1 VTVAIEASRLS
12 ALAKRVNG
20 RVVGGTDVCVTGVS
34 HDSRRVRSGDLF
46 AAITGFETDGH
57 RFIHSAAEAGA
68 TAALVEREGPWPVPA
83 IVVDDVR
90 RAIGP
95 VAHAITGDPTT
106 RMRVIG
112 ITGTN
117 GKTTTT
123 FMTAA
128 VLGGDEAA
136 TLGTLGVRRRDRVF
150 KTGLTTPEAPE
161 LARLFADLEQEGV
174 TSVVMEVSSHAIAL
188 GRIGGIHFAAGAFT
202 NLSPDHLDFHPT
214 MEEYGEA
221 KLDFFRLLREQH
233 GFGAVNADDPW
244 GERFRVAGPAE
255 TWRFSARD
263 SAAEVY
269 AERVDVERD
278 GTTMDVRTPRGR
290 FTTRLPMAGRFN
302 AANALAAAALG
313 VGLGTEPEAAGRA
326 LAAVDHVPGRYEVY
340 RGADITVI
348 VDYAHT
354 PQAMERILL
363 AVRDTGA
370 RRILCVFGCGG
381 ERDRTKR
388 PKMAGV
394 AGTLADIA
402 ILTTDNPRRE
412 PIDQIVADTVVGFD
426 DTAARWERIDDRA
439 AAIEHAVGEAE
450 SGDVVCVLGKGDEEH
465 ILIGNQQIPFSD
477 RDVVQRALAA
487 RDESA

>member
-1 VTVAIEASRLS
+1 MTVTIEASRLS
-12 ALAKRVNG
+12 ALAKRVDG
-20 RVVGGTDVCVTGVS
+20 RVVGGTDSCVTGVS
-34 HDSRRVRSGDLF
+34 HDSRRVRPGDLF
-46 AAITGFETDGH
+46 AAIAGFETDGH

-68 TAALVEREGPWPVPA
+68 TAALVEREGPWPVPV

-95 VAHAITGDPTT
+95 VAHAIAGDPTT

-128 VLGGDEAA
+128 VLGDDEAA
-136 TLGTLGVRRRDRVF
+136 TLGTLGVRRRGRVI

-161 LARLFADLEQEGV
+161 LARLFADLKQEGV

-233 GFGAVNADDPW
+233 GFGAVNADDAW
-244 GERFRVAGPAE
+244 GERFRVAGPAG

-313 VGLGTEPEAAGRA
+313 VGLGDRAGGSGSRSGCGRPCAWSLRGLPRDGHHRNRGLRPYPAGDGTHSAGRA
-326 LAAVDHVPGRYEVY
+326 RYRSPADLVRIRLRRRARSHQATEDGR
-340 RGADITVI
+340 
-348 VDYAHT
+348 
-354 PQAMERILL
+354 
-363 AVRDTGA
+363 
-370 RRILCVFGCGG
+370 GG
-381 ERDRTKR
+381 R
-388 PKMAGV
+388 
-394 AGTLADIA
+394 
-402 ILTTDNPRRE
+402 N
-412 PIDQIVADTVVGFD
+412 VGGHCDSD
-426 DTAARWERIDDRA
+426 D
-439 AAIEHAVGEAE
+439 
-450 SGDVVCVLGKGDEEH
+450 
-465 ILIGNQQIPFSD
+465 
-477 RDVVQRALAA
+477 
-487 RDESA
+487 